1 MLDERILKKTL
12 VSAENGA
19 YKFTG
24 VLPNT
29 YTLSISDDGKCWK
42 EPVKKVSVSE
52 DVKNVDFQQ
61 VGHFI
66 SVSSTRK
73 TLMLIEGVKSKEL
86 QEVVI
91 AKGWFFKKKKMYI
104 CIFSFSDIL
113 LPKMGWSISFY
124 QGQMKAV

>member
-42 EPVKKVSVSE
+42 EPVKKGVLHQIKQPILNPRTLIFFHEFECFFLNEMKVI
-52 DVKNVDFQQ
+52 
-61 VGHFI
+61 GFI
-66 SVSSTRK
+66 KINS
-73 TLMLIEGVKSKEL
+73 
-86 QEVVI
+86 
-91 AKGWFFKKKKMYI
+91 YI
-104 CIFSFSDIL
+104 GTFCLF
-113 LPKMGWSISFY
+113 
-124 QGQMKAV
+124 

>member
-1 MLDERILKKTL
+1 MNL
-12 VSAENGA
+12 
-19 YKFTG
+19 F
-24 VLPNT
+24 
-29 YTLSISDDGKCWK
+29 
-42 EPVKKVSVSE
+42 KVSVSE

-73 TLMLIEGVKSKEL
+73 TLMLIEGAKSKEL

-91 AKGWFFKKKKMYI
+91 AKGWFFKKKMYI
-104 CIFSFSDIL
+104 CIFIFTDIL

>member
-73 TLMLIEGVKSKEL
+73 TLMLIEGAKSKEL

-91 AKGWFFKKKKMYI
+91 AKGWFFKKKNMYI
-104 CIFSFSDIL
+104 FLVLVIYCCLKWVGVVVFT
-113 LPKMGWSISFY
+113 KV
-124 QGQMKAV
+124 K